1 MIIVKRTNEIV
12 PYCFSQLTWDLE
24 WYTEE
29 CVNVSDNVKT
39 IIVGGLTKPTKEI
52 IDLFINNFD
61 KFIFEINIICSIIES
76 KNVIVYVAEND
87 KENCIQMSY

>member
-1 MIIVKRTNEIV
+1 MKLYHMV
-12 PYCFSQLTWDLE
+12 FSQLTWDLE
-24 WYTEE
+24 WHTEE
-29 CVNVSDNVKT
+29 CVIIFVNGKT

-76 KNVIVYVAEND
+76 KNIIAYVAEND
-87 KENCIQMSY
+87 KENYIQMSY